1 MKFRIYY
8 EDTDA
13 AGIVYHANYIKFC
26 ERARS
31 EAFFNSDLE
40 PFSKDGY
47 FVVSEIHAKFK
58 KPATL
63 GDMIE
68 VRSKAVQVKKVSV
81 VINQQ
86 IYKVGNLKSG
96 CEPELLFE
104 ADVTVAFMNE
114 KGMAK
119 MSEQML
125 EFISSRLLE

>member
-31 EAFFNSDLE
+31 EAFFNSNLK
-40 PFSKDGY
+40 PFGKEGY

-58 KPATL
+58 KPAVL

-68 VRSKAVQVKKVSV
+68 VATKTTQIKKAS
-81 VINQQ
+81 IILNQQ
-86 IYKVGNLKSG
+86 IYRVGNLKSE

-104 ADVTVAFMNE
+104 ADITVAFMNE
-114 KGMAK
+114 KGASK
-119 MSEQML
+119 MSEEML
-125 EFISSRLLE
+125 GFISSHLPR

>member
-31 EAFFNSDLE
+31 EAFFTSDLK

-47 FVVSEIHAKFK
+47 FVVSEIYAKFK
-58 KPATL
+58 KPAML
-63 GDMIE
+63 GDMVE
-68 VRSKAVQVKKVSV
+68 VKSKAVRVKKASV

-86 IYKVGNLKSG
+86 IYKVGNLKSE

-104 ADVTVAFMNE
+104 ADVSVAFMNE
-114 KGMAK
+114 KGVAK
-119 MSEQML
+119 MSEEMI
-125 EFISSRLLE
+125 EFISSRLPR

>member
-40 PFSKDGY
+40 PFGKDGY

-86 IYKVGNLKSG
+86 IYKVGNLKSE

-125 EFISSRLLE
+125 EFISSRLLG